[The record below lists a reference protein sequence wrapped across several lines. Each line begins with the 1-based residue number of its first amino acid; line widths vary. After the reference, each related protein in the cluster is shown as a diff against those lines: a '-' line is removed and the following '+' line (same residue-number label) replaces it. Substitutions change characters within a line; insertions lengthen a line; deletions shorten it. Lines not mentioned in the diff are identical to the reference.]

1 LYGVASRSDFD
12 SWLTA
17 EGEGAAL
24 LPSPHGHSPPVVTA
38 HPAPELCAVVAQR
51 NPVNANDGVVIGD
64 ANAHAI
70 RLCGTR
76 WHHANRA

>member
-1 LYGVASRSDFD
+1 
-12 SWLTA
+12 
-17 EGEGAAL
+17 
-24 LPSPHGHSPPVVTA
+24 VVTA
-38 HPAPELCAVVAQR
+38 HPAPELFAFVAQR

-64 ANAHAI
+64 VSARAI